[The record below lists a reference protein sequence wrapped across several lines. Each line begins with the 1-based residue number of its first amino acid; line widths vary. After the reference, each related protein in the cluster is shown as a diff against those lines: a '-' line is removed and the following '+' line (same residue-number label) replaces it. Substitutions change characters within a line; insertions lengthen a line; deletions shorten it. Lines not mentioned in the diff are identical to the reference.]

1 MKGVRASPNVTNQLR
16 ILVLSP
22 HTEINEG
29 LARTLSP
36 DGRYELRSA
45 TAPAQPGMAD
55 AAWQPDVVLVDGTLL
70 RNGPGAL
77 RWPVPTLL
85 LVESA
90 AEAEAPL
97 ARLPSLRGWLRT
109 DATYVELERAL
120 SSVGLGVRPYP
131 DRRAHVIAG
140 ALISIAIGFLAATC
154 AWLLI
159 A

>member
-16 ILVLSP
+16 VLVLSP
-22 HTEINEG
+22 HTGINEN

-45 TAPAQPGMAD
+45 TAPTPLEMTD
-55 AAWQPDVVLVDGTLL
+55 AGWRPDVVLVDGTLL
-70 RNGPGAL
+70 QSGAGVL
-77 RWPVPTLL
+77 GWPVPTLVL
-85 LVESA
+85 AASA
-90 AEAEAPL
+90 ADAEAIL
-97 ARLPSLRGWLRT
+97 ARQPSLHGWLRR
-109 DATYVELERAL
+109 DATYVEFERAL
-120 SSVGLGVRPYP
+120 SSVDLGVRPYP

>member
-1 MKGVRASPNVTNQLR
+1 MKGVRASPNVTNQVR

-22 HTEINEG
+22 HTQINES
-29 LARTLSP
+29 LARTLSF

-45 TAPAQPGMAD
+45 SAPAQLGIAD
-55 AAWQPDVVLVDGTLL
+55 ATWQPDVVLVDGTLL
-70 RNGPGAL
+70 RNGAGAL
-77 RWPVPTLL
+77 RWPAPTLVL
-85 LVESA
+85 AQSA
-90 AEAEAPL
+90 ADAQAL
-97 ARLPSLRGWLRT
+97 LTRLPGLRGWLRM

-140 ALISIAIGFLAATC
+140 ALVSIAIGFLAATC

>member
-1 MKGVRASPNVTNQLR
+1 MKGVRTSPNVTNQLR

-45 TAPAQPGMAD
+45 AAPPQLGIDD
-55 AAWQPDVVLVDGTLL
+55 AAWQPDLLLVDGTLL
-70 RNGPGAL
+70 RNGAGAL
-77 RWPVPTLL
+77 RWPVPTLVL
-85 LVESA
+85 AESA
-90 AEAEAPL
+90 ADAETLL
-97 ARLPSLRGWLRT
+97 ARVPSLRGWLRT
-109 DATYVELERAL
+109 DATHVELERAL

-140 ALISIAIGFLAATC
+140 ALVSIAIGCLAATC

-159 A
+159 T